1 MQLDYSAVWER
12 PQFRAANGRA
22 LVEGMRVGVAVCLLR
37 SARSQF
43 VRATIVALCSL
54 VSVVGVSSAH
64 AASGASPSIGTT
76 DDLLASVGE
85 QVPAFGG
92 MYVDEGSG
100 NLYIWLT
107 DQGQSLSSAARALQG
122 VLGDRSLAGLTP
134 VALPAKYTF
143 IQLKAW
149 SDAMAPVLSI
159 PGVVSTDI
167 DDRNNRLSV
176 GVEDPDQQGP
186 LVQTQLRALGIPVE
200 VVEIVKTE
208 PVTFTPINHN
218 QDAWL
223 AVIIMGSVAVFVACF
238 GVLSTVRRRGYSLSL
253 GWSTRKVR
261 D

>member
-54 VSVVGVSSAH
+54 VSV
-64 AASGASPSIGTT
+64 

>member
-122 VLGDRSLAGLTP
+122 GTGDVHSHQPQPGCVACGDHHGVCRSFRRLLWSP
-134 VALPAKYTF
+134 IHRSKER
-143 IQLKAW
+143 IQ
-149 SDAMAPVLSI
+149 PEF
-159 PGVVSTDI
+159 GVVYAESP
-167 DDRNNRLSV
+167 RLRRI
-176 GVEDPDQQGP
+176 GD
-186 LVQTQLRALGIPVE
+186 
-200 VVEIVKTE
+200 K
-208 PVTFTPINHN
+208 
-218 QDAWL
+218 WL
-223 AVIIMGSVAVFVACF
+223 IWR
-238 GVLSTVRRRGYSLSL
+238 L
-253 GWSTRKVR
+253 
-261 D
+261 